1 MAEQFSGNATK
12 SLVDAFFHAR
22 DQQLLDEFRQRL
34 EKKDRRAQ
42 LAAVCG
48 VHDEAALDRLIALN
62 ISPEALAAIRVVPLV
77 QVAWSDGSVSPE
89 ERAAIIQAAK
99 DAGIQSQDGHYP
111 LLEHWLN
118 ENPGREMLEAWEH
131 YIQSLCKQLTP
142 EEVVKLKK
150 ETLELTN
157 KVAEAA
163 GGGLLGLRSKVSK
176 SERAMID
183 KLEKAFG

>member
-1 MAEQFSGNATK
+1 MAEQFSGNATQ

-42 LAAVCG
+42 LAAVSG
-48 VHDEAALDRLIALN
+48 VHDEAVLDRLIELN
-62 ISPEALAAIRVVPLV
+62 ISPEALAAIHVIPLV
-77 QVAWSDGSVSPE
+77 QVAWADGNVSPE
-89 ERAAIIQAAK
+89 ERTAIIQAAH
-99 DAGIQSQDGHYP
+99 DAGIQSRDGHYP
-111 LLEHWLN
+111 LLEHWLY

-131 YIQSLCKQLTP
+131 YIQNLCKQLTP
-142 EEVVKLKK
+142 EEVAKLKK
-150 ETLELTN
+150 DTLALAS

-163 GGGLLGLRSKVSK
+163 GGGLLGLRSKISK

-183 KLEKAFG
+183 RLEKAFG

>member
-1 MAEQFSGNATK
+1 MAEEFSGNRSQ

-22 DQQLLDEFRQRL
+22 DQQLLAEFRQRM
-34 EKKDRRAQ
+34 EKMDRRTQ

-48 VHDEAALDRLIALN
+48 VHDEAALDRLIELN
-62 ISPEALAAIRVVPLV
+62 ISPETLAAIHVVPLV
-77 QVAWSDGSVSPE
+77 QVAWADGNVKPE
-89 ERAAIIQAAK
+89 ERAAIIQAAR

-131 YIQSLCKQLTP
+131 YIRSLCRQLTP
-142 EEVVKLKK
+142 EEVAKLKSD
-150 ETLELTN
+150 TLTLAQ

-163 GGGLLGLRSKVSK
+163 GGGLLGLRSKISK
-176 SERAMID
+176 AERAMID
-183 KLEKAFG
+183 ELEKAFA